1 MKKMMLK
8 FSRRERLYLI
18 AGSIILL
25 FGLVVYPATKA
36 AKAYRL
42 EQTEMLEDEVAL
54 LNDLKE
60 MLKDE
65 AAVEREYEELRA
77 KLHGVGNWLFE
88 GHENPNMTQSMI
100 TKVLNELGPDLG
112 LDVSP
117 ARTSIGD
124 AKGQMNLNVRGRGRY
139 PELLSFLYRI
149 ETYRPLIIVHDM
161 DVGAPKPNPKKSKSS
176 KSAPKEKTKDPT
188 LGFRLL
194 IEINCRSEED
204 GE

>member
-88 GHENPNMTQSMI
+88 GHENPIMTQSMI